1 MLRRSSVGAHHHDQE
16 PASGVGGGGGLE
28 ISLKNCHDAGGL
40 AGIERLL
47 GAAPRARR
55 VHLDRT
61 RSVAHVTIDPQA
73 TSPEALHEALGLM
86 LASIVVEQCRRR
98 GSFGGRGRW
107 RPSRR
112 TASDSWV
119 EIIEGSGVNHGW
131 TDYRNNHL
139 KPELAEMQHLRFRF
153 FDIAPQVRGTVAWAP
168 FRYEL
173 ATDTPQ
179 GHVEVEGRG
188 TAILERRD
196 GRWLVVHLHTSGRRK
211 TPGG

>member
-1 MLRRSSVGAHHHDQE
+1 MIWRWTIVLACCGTVVPDLRA
-16 PASGVGGGGGLE
+16 
-28 ISLKNCHDAGGL
+28 
-40 AGIERLL
+40 
-47 GAAPRARR
+47 
-55 VHLDRT
+55 
-61 RSVAHVTIDPQA
+61 QA
-73 TSPEALHEALGLM
+73 TDETAVRQVVAAVASFQEANDIAGLDT
-86 LASIVVEQCRRR
+86 LFA
-98 GSFGGRGRW
+98 
-107 RPSRR
+107 P
-112 TASDSWV
+112 DPWV